1 MRTLLQIGEVAQLL
15 GVTPK
20 TIRHYQ
26 KVGLLNEPERTEAG
40 YRLYDAH
47 DLLRLQ
53 RIRRLQALGLSLKQ
67 IKVVLGEPDHERTLR
82 EVLQSLD
89 QELEKQIHALE
100 ERRERIQA
108 LLSEKSLAGIEQL
121 AEPFGMELAK
131 ELLGERFYQ
140 ISPEALEMEAKMWA
154 PIESFSWP
162 VEYREGVLQM
172 MEYFAQHPEIYDVLL
187 PFSEKFTALASLP
200 EDAPEVEQ
208 LLEDCTQNSKFL
220 LFLHDAEV
228 VSSLSP
234 QMGNQFG
241 EILSNLLSTT
251 LSPAQRRFS
260 EVAAQR
266 IFMVKK
272 DA

>member
-53 RIRRLQALGLSLKQ
+53 RVRRLQALGLSLKQ
-67 IKVVLGEPDHERTLR
+67 IKIVPGEPDHERTLR

-89 QELEKQIHALE
+89 QELAGQIHALE

-108 LLSEKSLAGIEQL
+108 LLNEKSLAGIEQP
-121 AEPFGMELAK
+121 AEPFGIELAK

-140 ISPEALEMEAKMWA
+140 ISPEVLEMEAKMWA
-154 PIESFSWP
+154 PIESFNWP
-162 VEYREGVLQM
+162 GEYREGVLRM
-172 MEYFAQHPEIYDVLL
+172 MEYFAQQPQIYDVLL
-187 PFSEKFTALASLP
+187 PFSEKFASLASLP
-200 EDAPEVEQ
+200 EDAPQVEQ
-208 LLEDCTQNSKFL
+208 LLEDCAHNSDFQ
-220 LFLHDAEV
+220 LFMHDTEIMLAF
-228 VSSLSP
+228 SP
-234 QMGNQFG
+234 QMENQFG
-241 EILSNLLSTT
+241 EILGNLLSTS

-260 EVAAQR
+260 EIASQR
-266 IFMVKK
+266 IFMAKK